1 MPLDEIS
8 RKHDSFPVCALALA
22 SILPDAT
29 DKRAAPVKP
38 GGYEQPRGRID
49 IPLVQTAR

>member
-1 MPLDEIS
+1 VPLDEIC
-8 RKHDSFPVCALALA
+8 RKHDSFPARALALV

-29 DKRAAPVKP
+29 DKRAAPLKP
-38 GGYEQPRGRID
+38 GGYERARGRID

>member
-1 MPLDEIS
+1 MPLDEIC

-22 SILPDAT
+22 SILPDTT

-38 GGYEQPRGRID
+38 DGYGQARGRID